1 MIPLNKFKMK
11 KIKKDQEDKL
21 LLKEKDLE
29 EQLLQIKKT
38 SEVSNDYNII
48 S

>member
-1 MIPLNKFKMK
+1 VIPLNKFKMK